1 MQENVLS
8 EDGEFT
14 VTFDPIDGSS
24 VIDCNFSVGSI
35 FGIWAGKTVIGK
47 TGRSLVGAALS
58 IYGTR
63 TTCCVFNPQSNL
75 VEEMTLMKIGNR
87 EKWIVT
93 TPKIELASQAKLFS
107 ISSKG
112 IYDNPSLWKIYEQYI
127 NSGFSLRYSGC
138 AALDINQLFVKKQG
152 VYVMLHT
159 IVHPSRLSLLYE
171 MCPLAFLIEKA
182 GGAASDGQ
190 NNILDMKIDGF

>member
-1 MQENVLS
+1 MCEN
-8 EDGEFT
+8 GEFT

-47 TGRSLVGAALS
+47 TGRSMVGAALS

-63 TTCCVFNPQSNL
+63 TTCGVFNPQSNH

-93 TPKIELASQAKLFS
+93 TPKVELASQAKLFS

-182 GGAASDGQ
+182 GGAATDGQ
-190 NNILDMKIDGF
+190 TNILDMQINGF